1 MTHTFSPLNRRE
13 IYDLVALLRT
23 PRSASEVAIILG
35 TPYERIKA
43 VLEYWKEIGK
53 VRHAELN
60 GCTAHWLY
68 VL

>member
-1 MTHTFSPLNRRE
+1 MNQTFSPLTRQE
-13 IYDLVALLRT
+13 IYTLIALLRS
-23 PRSASEVAIILG
+23 PRSAAEVAIILG

-60 GCTAHWLY
+60 GCPAHWLY